1 MSKTA
6 GRFHKNKFYNA
17 DMDYND
23 NYSSKEFLQKQK
35 SKFDKGQ
42 IRELRQLKN
51 RDYKEIVSDASYEED

>member
-1 MSKTA
+1 
-6 GRFHKNKFYNA
+6 
-17 DMDYND
+17 MDYND